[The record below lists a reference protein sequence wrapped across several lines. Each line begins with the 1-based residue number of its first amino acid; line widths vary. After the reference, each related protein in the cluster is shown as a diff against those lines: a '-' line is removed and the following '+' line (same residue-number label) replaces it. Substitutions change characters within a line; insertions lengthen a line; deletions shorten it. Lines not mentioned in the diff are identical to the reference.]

1 MRGTFVLG
9 IVVAPVSSNGFFPCA
24 AFLVEEMI
32 DI

>member
-9 IVVAPVSSNGFFPCA
+9 IVGPLSSNGFFPCA
-24 AFLVEEMI
+24 AFLVEEMT